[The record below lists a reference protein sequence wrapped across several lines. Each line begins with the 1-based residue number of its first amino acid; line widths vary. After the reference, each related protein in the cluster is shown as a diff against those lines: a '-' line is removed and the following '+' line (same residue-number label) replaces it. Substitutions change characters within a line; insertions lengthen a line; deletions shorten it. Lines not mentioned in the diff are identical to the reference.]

1 MIHEAGFFAIDKR
14 LKTLRSPYFS
24 TPSVIAAGILLPLV
38 AVPQWL
44 SKQARFDVLRNHIGE
59 IAEVAA
65 SVVDGDLHRRLLD
78 PENFTEDLYTEA
90 LDPLVR
96 LHSADPNIHY
106 LYTMVER
113 SGAAHFVLDTANS
126 PRLRTDRELRGSA
139 YMEKV

>member
-1 MIHEAGFFAIDKR
+1 
-14 LKTLRSPYFS
+14 LTL
-24 TPSVIAAGILLPLV
+24 I

-65 SVVDGDLHRRLLD
+65 SVVDGDLHRKLLD
-78 PENFTEDLYTEA
+78 PGNFTEELYAEA
-90 LDPLVR
+90 LAPLVR

-113 SGAAHFVLDTANS
+113 NGVAHFVLETANS
-126 PRLRTDRELRGSA
+126 PQLKTDRELEGSD
-139 YMEKV
+139 YMENSSRWRAMTG